1 MSAVRRTLKKHGATT
16 LASAAGACLL
26 WLLCTGAAGATTLN
40 VPLTDAA
47 GAPARDA
54 AVYAEPIGARKTAT
68 APKGAI
74 IDQVKKEFV
83 PRVSVIQAGSSVSFP
98 NKDDIRHQ
106 VYSFSPAKTFELKLY
121 HGVPSHAV
129 VFDKPGLVI
138 LGCNIHDK
146 MVAYVLVV
154 DTPYFAKVDGQG
166 RAHFEGLA
174 PGEYEI
180 RAWQPQSGGAS
191 FTGTQRVQLS
201 DGGPAAVKLEL
212 KPAPVAAR

>member
-1 MSAVRRTLKKHGATT
+1 MTAIPGSLKKHGLTALVST
-16 LASAAGACLL
+16 AGAWLL
-26 WLLCTGAAGATTLN
+26 WLLCTGAAGAAALN
-40 VPLTDAA
+40 VQLTDAR
-47 GAPARDA
+47 GGPARDA
-54 AVYAEPIGARKTAT
+54 VVYAEPIGGRKTAT
-68 APKGAI
+68 APKSAT

-83 PRVSVIQAGSSVSFP
+83 PRVSVVQAGSAVSFP
-98 NKDDIRHQ
+98 NRDDIRHQ

-121 HGVPSHAV
+121 HGVPSRPV
-129 VFDKPGLVI
+129 VFDKPGLVV
-138 LGCNIHDK
+138 LGCNIHDR

-180 RAWQPQSGGAS
+180 TAWQPQSGGAS

-212 KPAPVAAR
+212 KPAPVAAK